1 MDKFK
6 KKLGIED
13 KFVITYVGAHG
24 VANHLIQIIDAA
36 EKLSDSNILFQL
48 IGSGMRKEYLKK
60 EVLKRRIKNII
71 FRDPVPKSE
80 VFKYIFA
87 SDAGMSVLKKVETF
101 KTEADTE
108 RGSINQ
114 ILTDM
119 RSAEQQVGEAARE
132 IKRTLVTGGG
142 QKQGAWGQLILEH
155 ILENKLQFTKGQEF
169 EVQKSFNT
177 NDGRL
182 IPDVLVHFPDGRD
195 VVIDSKVSLTAW
207 DRYVNSTDEVE
218 KKEALSDHRISIKNH
233 IDSLAKK
240 NYQSIKDIN
249 SLDTVIMFCPNE
261 PSISSLG
268 DISRNMMDYAISK
281 KITLVGPSMLYFS
294 LKTVEYFWKTEKQS
308 KNVQNI
314 IDLANKV
321 SSQAVEIY
329 DSAQTAHDSMEKS
342 MEKLDSVMGKIKDG
356 KGSLLSRII
365 KMVKIGGLSPK
376 KEIPN
381 NVKDEIEEEGDET
394 KH

>member
-1 MDKFK
+1 MDFVD
-6 KKLGIED
+6 LSIGLFVGI
-13 KFVITYVGAHG
+13 
-24 VANHLIQIIDAA
+24 
-36 EKLSDSNILFQL
+36 L
-48 IGSGMRKEYLKK
+48 IGSGGMFIYSKL
-60 EVLKRRIKNII
+60 N
-71 FRDPVPKSE
+71 RDKSE
-80 VFKYIFA
+80 NKDENDVFGEIKT
-87 SDAGMSVLKKVETF
+87 LREKVESF
-101 KTEADTE
+101 KAEADTE

-381 NVKDEIEEEGDET
+381 NVRDEIEEEDGEKKD
-394 KH
+394 

>member
-1 MDKFK
+1 MDLID
-6 KKLGIED
+6 LGFGI
-13 KFVITYVGAHG
+13 IIGIIIGAGG
-24 VANHLIQIIDAA
+24 VF
-36 EKLSDSNILFQL
+36 LFQQ
-48 IGSGMRKEYLKK
+48 INKDKADDKAGSD
-60 EVLKRRIKNII
+60 V
-71 FRDPVPKSE
+71 FREIESLKSE
-80 VFKYIFA
+80 VEKYNTNVNT
-87 SDAGMSVLKKVETF
+87 D
-101 KTEADTE
+101 
-108 RGSINQ
+108 RGSLNQ

-119 RSAEQQVGEAARE
+119 RAAELQVGEAARE
-132 IKRTLVTGGG
+132 IKNTLVTGGG

-177 NDGRL
+177 EDGRL

-207 DRYVNSTDEVE
+207 DRYVNSTDEAE

-233 IDSLAKK
+233 IDSLAGKK
-240 NYQSIKDIN
+240 YQNIKDIN

-268 DISRNMMDYAISK
+268 DVSRKMMDYAISK
-281 KITLVGPSMLYFS
+281 KITLVGPSMLYFA

-321 SSQAVEIY
+321 SAQSVEIY
-329 DSAQTAHDSMEKS
+329 DSAQSAHDSVEKS
-342 MEKLDSVMGKIKDG
+342 MEKLEAVMSKIKDG
-356 KGSLLSRII
+356 RGSLLSRIL
-365 KMVKIGGLSPK
+365 KMIKIGGLSPK

-381 NVKDEIEEEGDET
+381 NIKEEVTQDDDDEDKNE
-394 KH
+394 

>member
-1 MDKFK
+1 MDFVD
-6 KKLGIED
+6 LSIGLFVGI
-13 KFVITYVGAHG
+13 
-24 VANHLIQIIDAA
+24 
-36 EKLSDSNILFQL
+36 L
-48 IGSGMRKEYLKK
+48 IGSGGMFIYSKLHE
-60 EVLKRRIKNII
+60 
-71 FRDPVPKSE
+71 DKSE
-80 VFKYIFA
+80 NKNENDVFGEIK
-87 SDAGMSVLKKVETF
+87 SLREKVETF
-101 KTEADTE
+101 KAEADTE

-207 DRYVNSTDEVE
+207 DRYVNSSDEVE

-281 KITLVGPSMLYFS
+281 KL
-294 LKTVEYFWKTEKQS
+294 
-308 KNVQNI
+308 
-314 IDLANKV
+314 
-321 SSQAVEIY
+321 
-329 DSAQTAHDSMEKS
+329 H
-342 MEKLDSVMGKIKDG
+342 
-356 KGSLLSRII
+356 
-365 KMVKIGGLSPK
+365 
-376 KEIPN
+376 
-381 NVKDEIEEEGDET
+381 
-394 KH
+394 

>member
-1 MDKFK
+1 MDLIN
-6 KKLGIED
+6 LG
-13 KFVITYVGAHG
+13 FG
-24 VANHLIQIIDAA
+24 IIIGIIIGSGG
-36 EKLSDSNILFQL
+36 LILFQKINKDKTDNKADNDVFAEIKSL
-48 IGSGMRKEYLKK
+48 KE
-60 EVLKRRIKNII
+60 EV
-71 FRDPVPKSE
+71 
-80 VFKYIFA
+80 
-87 SDAGMSVLKKVETF
+87 
-101 KTEADTE
+101 EAYNTAANTD

-119 RSAEQQVGEAARE
+119 RSAEQQVGLAARE
-132 IKRTLVTGGG
+132 IKNTLVTGGG

-177 NDGRL
+177 DEGKL

-233 IDSLAKK
+233 IDSLAAK
-240 NYQSIKDIN
+240 NYQKISAIN

-268 DISRNMMDYAISK
+268 DISRKMMDYAISK
-281 KITLVGPSMLYFS
+281 KITLVGPSMLYFA

-308 KNVQNI
+308 KNVQRI
-314 IDLANKV
+314 IDLANKI
-321 SSQAVEIY
+321 SAQSVEIY
-329 DSAQTAHDSMEKS
+329 DSAQSAHDSVEKS
-342 MEKLDSVMGKIKDG
+342 MEKLEAVMSKIKDG
-356 KGSLLSRII
+356 RGSLLSRILKMI
-365 KMVKIGGLSPK
+365 KVGGLSPK

-381 NVKDEIEEEGDET
+381 KVKEEVDQDEDDKKDDDED
-394 KH
+394 KNN

>member
-1 MDKFK
+1 MDYIT
-6 KKLGIED
+6 LGIGL
-13 KFVITYVGAHG
+13 FLGIFIGSLG
-24 VANHLIQIIDAA
+24 ILLIQKIKKDQIVNTQDSDVFG
-36 EKLSDSNILFQL
+36 EIKL
-48 IGSGMRKEYLKK
+48 LKK
-60 EVLKRRIKNII
+60 EVEDYNTN
-71 FRDPVPKSE
+71 
-80 VFKYIFA
+80 A
-87 SDAGMSVLKKVETF
+87 NMH
-101 KTEADTE
+101 
-108 RGSINQ
+108 RGSLNQ

-119 RSAEQQVGEAARE
+119 RAAELQVGEAARE
-132 IKRTLVTGGG
+132 IKNTLVTGGG

-169 EVQKSFNT
+169 EIQKSFNT
-177 NDGRL
+177 EDGRL

-207 DRYVNSTDEVE
+207 DRYVNSTDEAE
-218 KKEALSDHRISIKNH
+218 KKEALKDHRKSIKDH
-233 IDSLAKK
+233 IDSLAGK
-240 NYQSIKDIN
+240 NYQNIKDIN

-281 KITLVGPSMLYFS
+281 KITLVGPSMLYFA

-321 SSQAVEIY
+321 SSQSVEIY
-329 DSAQTAHDSMEKS
+329 ESTQSAHDSVEKS
-342 MEKLDSVMGKIKDG
+342 MEKLEAVMNKIKDG
-356 KGSLLSRII
+356 KGSLLSRIL
-365 KMVKIGGLSPK
+365 KMIKIGGLSPK

-381 NVKDEIEEEGDET
+381 NIKEEVIKEEDDEDKNE
-394 KH
+394 